1 MRKSTNTGR
10 IIYPLGTGFFLLGA
24 WEVFVRAL
32 SVDKFLLPAPSV
44 ILKALVVQWPL
55 MKSHVLITLQTSASG
70 LLIAVVLA
78 IVMGLLLDSFSFI
91 KKSVYPFMVV
101 SQTIPIVFIYPL
113 FMIWFG
119 FGVAAKIV
127 VVTLVCFFPAAV
139 NLIDGLAQTD
149 PELMDLFRSMRSGR
163 WRIFTMVRFPGALPS
178 FFSGLRISATY
189 CVMGAVIGEWL
200 GAKQGMGVY
209 MIRSYKSFSTPS
221 VFAAILVVVFL
232 SLVFFYLVRII
243 ERIVISWSYIREE

>member
-1 MRKSTNTGR
+1 MRKSINTGK
-10 IIYPLGTGFFLLGA
+10 ISFPVITGVLLLAA
-24 WEVFVRAL
+24 WETFVRVLA
-32 SVDKFLLPAPSV
+32 VEEFLLPAPSS
-44 ILKALVVQWPL
+44 ILTALVVQWPV
-55 MKSHVLITLQTSASG
+55 MYPHIVATVQTSLAG
-70 LLIAVVLA
+70 LIIAVFLA
-78 IVMGLLLDSFSFI
+78 VVMGMLLDSFTII

-113 FMIWFG
+113 FLIWFG
-119 FGVAAKIV
+119 FGIGAKIV

-163 WRIFTMVRFPGALPS
+163 WRTFVMVRFPGALPS

-209 MIRSYKSFSTPS
+209 MIRSYKSFSTPH
-221 VFAAILVVVFL
+221 VFAAILVVILL
-232 SLVFFYLVRII
+232 SLLVFYLIRII
-243 ERIVISWSYIREE
+243 ERIVISWNFIREE

>member
-1 MRKSTNTGR
+1 M
-10 IIYPLGTGFFLLGA
+10 
-24 WEVFVRAL
+24 
-32 SVDKFLLPAPSV
+32 
-44 ILKALVVQWPL
+44 KALVTQWPL
-55 MKSHVLITLQTSASG
+55 MQIHVLVTMQTSIAG

-78 IVMGLLLDSFSFI
+78 IVMSLLLDSFSVV

-113 FMIWFG
+113 FLIWFG
-119 FGVAAKIV
+119 FGMEAKIV

-163 WRIFTMVRFPGALPS
+163 WRTFMMVRFPGAMPS

-209 MIRSYKSFSTPS
+209 MIRSYKSFSTPR
-221 VFAAILVVVFL
+221 VFAAILVVVLL
-232 SLVFFYLVRII
+232 SLSVFYLIRII
-243 ERIVISWSYIREE
+243 ERIVISWNFIREE

>member
-1 MRKSTNTGR
+1 
-10 IIYPLGTGFFLLGA
+10 
-24 WEVFVRAL
+24 
-32 SVDKFLLPAPSV
+32 
-44 ILKALVVQWPL
+44 
-55 MKSHVLITLQTSASG
+55 
-70 LLIAVVLA
+70 
-78 IVMGLLLDSFSFI
+78 
-91 KKSVYPFMVV
+91 
-101 SQTIPIVFIYPL
+101 
-113 FMIWFG
+113 MIWFG
-119 FGVAAKIV
+119 FGLAAKIV

-200 GAKQGMGVY
+200 GARQGMGVY
-209 MIRSYKSFSTPS
+209 MIRSYKSFSTPN
-221 VFAAILVVVFL
+221 VFAAILVVVIL

-243 ERIVISWSYIREE
+243 ERIIISWSFIREE